1 MKAKLNETQKAA
13 IRTMYNNG
21 KGMTKGQIAIIFNV
35 SDRTIRKIVEV
46 K

>member
-1 MKAKLNETQKAA
+1 MKLNETQKAA
-13 IRTMYNNG
+13 IRKMYANG
-21 KGMTKGQIAIIFNV
+21 KGLTKGEIARIYNV